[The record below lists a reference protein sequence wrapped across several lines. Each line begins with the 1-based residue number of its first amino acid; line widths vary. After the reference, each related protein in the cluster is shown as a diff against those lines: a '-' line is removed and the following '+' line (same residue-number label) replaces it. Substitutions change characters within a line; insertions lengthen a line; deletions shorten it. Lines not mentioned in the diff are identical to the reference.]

1 MLRQGSR
8 APPQVQTTRV
18 RACARARSASL
29 CASAQ
34 RESVTKRAA
43 RVPANLNNCK
53 KLKAAVKL
61 FTPWRVLKFSILL
74 TYVGWSTLY
83 LLLTRIV
90 TRIL

>member
-61 FTPWRVLKFSILL
+61 FSKFQHYSLYSLLTWRVLILNC
-74 TYVGWSTLY
+74 TY
-83 LLLTRIV
+83 
-90 TRIL
+90 